1 MSVEDGPQLPYSIKP
16 HAAARPVKQGIRC
29 RREILKTAI
38 SHCADIMALQR
49 GLWQHPDMIEFRT
62 LADDHPDLAHSPLLR
77 GALLTLQYALK
88 HGSIGLTKT
97 KAFKRVFV
105 HWAVEHFDWPGK
117 STEDMF
123 RYNKVINE
131 YEFPPLEVLH
141 FLLISLRL
149 GRHFKGE
156 FRLTKSGTQLAQA
169 PGRLFPELIPYFV
182 FRIDHASYARFDD
195 RPIGEW
201 DVWMNV
207 INVEADHGTT
217 EAALFEAFYGE
228 PQDWHTAGWRE
239 MAAFSSCVL
248 RPLEWAGLLLETRED
263 GPVKQVCHVFKTP
276 LWRSALNLDTDDML
290 RPMSV
295 Q

>member
-1 MSVEDGPQLPYSIKP
+1 M
-16 HAAARPVKQGIRC
+16 RPVTPVIRC
-29 RREILKTAI
+29 NCTI
-38 SHCADIMALQR
+38 SVRVKADNADIIEPHR
-49 GLWQHPDMIEFRT
+49 SLWQYAEMIKFRD

-77 GALLTLQYALK
+77 GATLTLQYAQK

-105 HWAVEHFDWPGK
+105 HWAIEHFDWPGK
-117 STEDMF
+117 SAHQMF
-123 RYNKVINE
+123 RFNKVINE
-131 YEFPPLEVLH
+131 YEFPPLEILH

-156 FRLTKSGTQLAQA
+156 FRLTKRGAELAET
-169 PGRLFPELIPYFV
+169 PGRLFSELIPYFL
-182 FRIDHASYARFDD
+182 FEIDHASYSRFDD
-195 RPIGEW
+195 RPFGKW

-207 INVEADHGTT
+207 INVEADNGTT
-217 EAALFEAFYGE
+217 EAALFETFYGE

-248 RPLEWAGLLLETRED
+248 RPLEWAGLLMETRED
-263 GPVKQVCHVFKTP
+263 GAGKHVHHVFKTP
-276 LWRSALNLDTDDML
+276 LWRSVLNLDTDEML

>member
-1 MSVEDGPQLPYSIKP
+1 MNVLE
-16 HAAARPVKQGIRC
+16 
-29 RREILKTAI
+29 
-38 SHCADIMALQR
+38 MQR
-49 GLWQHPDMIEFRT
+49 GLWQHPVMIKFRT
-62 LADDHPDLAHSPLLR
+62 LADGHPDLAHSPLFR
-77 GALLTLQYALK
+77 GALLTMQYAQK

-117 STEDMF
+117 SAEEMF

-131 YEFPPLEVLH
+131 YEFPPLEILH

-149 GRHFKGE
+149 GRHFKGG
-156 FRLTKSGTQLAQA
+156 FRLTKQGADLEKNPS
-169 PGRLFPELIPYFV
+169 RLFAELIPYFL
-182 FRIDHASYARFDD
+182 FQIDHASYARLDD
-195 RPIGEW
+195 RPFGQW

-207 INVEADHGTT
+207 INAEADHGTT

-228 PQDWHTAGWRE
+228 PEDWHTAGWRE

-248 RPLEWAGLLLETRED
+248 RPLEWAGLLIETRED
-263 GPVKQVCHVFKTP
+263 GADKHVCHVFKTP
-276 LWRSALNLDTDDML
+276 LWRSALKLDTDDML